1 MRNLI
6 VAGVAVIILIIT
18 LTTALYVVDETEQVV
33 VTRFGEVRDVRTQ
46 PGLYLKAPFGVDSVT
61 SYDRRLL
68 RIDAPPAPFVD
79 RDLNRMQIDVYA
91 RYRIVNPRQFLQTLN
106 TETRAGQVLGN
117 RINAALR
124 AEVAER
130 RREDIIGGDV
140 ELDAEGDP
148 ITDDEGNSVV
158 RPTNTR
164 TEILDNVLVAV
175 QAELGQE
182 ELPFGVEMIDIRVKR
197 ADFPDEVRARI
208 FERMRSDREKIA
220 RRLRAEGEE
229 ESRRRRAAAD
239 REVEVILA
247 EADRDSNRL
256 RGEGEAEAISILAD
270 ALNQDP
276 EFFAFRRSLD
286 AYRQFLNQQ
295 STMILSSES
304 DLFKFLQ
311 SPEEAQDGK

>member
-311 SPEEAQDGK
+311 SPEEAQEEE

>member
-182 ELPFGVEMIDIRVKR
+182 ELPFGVE
-197 ADFPDEVRARI
+197 
-208 FERMRSDREKIA
+208 
-220 RRLRAEGEE
+220 
-229 ESRRRRAAAD
+229 
-239 REVEVILA
+239 
-247 EADRDSNRL
+247 
-256 RGEGEAEAISILAD
+256 
-270 ALNQDP
+270 
-276 EFFAFRRSLD
+276 
-286 AYRQFLNQQ
+286 
-295 STMILSSES
+295 
-304 DLFKFLQ
+304 
-311 SPEEAQDGK
+311 

>member
-6 VAGVAVIILIIT
+6 MAGAAVIVVIIT

-33 VTRFGEVRDVRTQ
+33 VTRFGEVRDIRTD
-46 PGLYLKAPFGVDSVT
+46 PGLYLKAPFGIDRVT
-61 SYDRRLL
+61 SYDRRVL
-68 RIDAPPAPFVD
+68 RIDAPSARFLD
-79 RDLNRMQIDVYA
+79 QDINIMQIDVYA
-91 RYRIVNPRQFLQTLN
+91 RYRITNPREFLQTLV
-106 TETRAGQVLGN
+106 TEVRAGELLGN

-124 AEVAER
+124 AEIAER
-130 RREDIIGGDV
+130 RREEIIGGDV
-140 ELDAEGDP
+140 ELDAEGNP
-148 ITDDEGNSVV
+148 ITDDEGNSLV

-164 TEILDNVLVAV
+164 TEILDKVLIAV
-175 QAELGQE
+175 QEELGQE
-182 ELPFGVEMIDIRVKR
+182 DPPFGVAMIDIRIKR
-197 ADFPDEVRARI
+197 ADFPDEVAGRI

-229 ESRRRRAAAD
+229 EARRRRAAAD

-247 EADRDSNRL
+247 SADRDSNRL

-270 ALNQDP
+270 ALNQNP

-286 AYRQFLNQQ
+286 AYRRFLNQQ

-304 DLFKFLQ
+304 DLFEFLQ
-311 SPEEAQDGK
+311 SPENK